1 MVQEYMKLLLVSF
14 LSMCYNQSAKCEDF
28 EHEQHKD
35 HLYSEQRWSFFAPVA
50 TPSVWVSGQL
60 ANRRLSRPTNEK
72 LAQ

>member
-14 LSMCYNQSAKCEDF
+14 YLCAIIKVRNVKISSMNSTKTTSTANRGG
-28 EHEQHKD
+28 
-35 HLYSEQRWSFFAPVA
+35 LFAPVA
-50 TPSVWVSGQL
+50 TPSVWVGGQL